1 MIDSHRTKSQIT
13 MEGVVFFICRTLIQ
27 VSKYGVVET
36 KGDLIRV
43 VWWVVQNRQLRDGFI
58 FFGVSI

>member
-1 MIDSHRTKSQIT
+1 

-36 KGDLIRV
+36 KGDLILV